1 MMLNFTALST
11 HGKSKIE
18 PSGWCVESPAE
29 YKQTHL
35 YVGEQAEE
43 RTGGGGG
50 AQFNRQSLLKN
61 PRSAIVSLD
70 QYGWGLIWNIFM
82 KTDLGPNNL

>member
-1 MMLNFTALST
+1 M
-11 HGKSKIE
+11 
-18 PSGWCVESPAE
+18 ESPAE

-35 YVGEQAEE
+35 YVGEQVEE